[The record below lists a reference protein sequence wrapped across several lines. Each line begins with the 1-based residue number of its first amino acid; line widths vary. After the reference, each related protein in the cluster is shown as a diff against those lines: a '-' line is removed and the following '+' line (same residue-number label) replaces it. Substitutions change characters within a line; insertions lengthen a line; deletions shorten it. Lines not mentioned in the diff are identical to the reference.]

1 MTITARSIKNY
12 QVEITAGN
20 HQFLSDE
27 PLGIGDDAG
36 PNPFELLLAGLAS
49 CTIITL
55 QMYAQ
60 RKNWPLEQVEMS
72 LDMRSV
78 ENLNSE
84 GIKTRSTL
92 IDCRLNLQG
101 ELTQEQIQRLTDIAS
116 RCPVHRT
123 LSGEIEITTRLA
135 DLKTVNGSSDLH

>member
-92 IDCRLNLQG
+92 IDCRLKLQG
-101 ELTQEQIQRLTDIAS
+101 DLNQEQIQRLTDIAS

-123 LSGEIEITTRLA
+123 LSGDIAITTRLA
-135 DLKTVNGSSDLH
+135 DIETEL